1 MTLVLP
7 LYHINSV
14 INSFTYNELDIEI
27 SGTGLSDTQKSLI
40 SHYIELLSGYNNS
53 DNGIYD

>member
-40 SHYIELLSGYNNS
+40 SRYKTIQWLQQLR
-53 DNGIYD
+53 